1 MHVGHLNKFGDK
13 FLEVFLEVHVVCELV
28 GAQQVVGHQ
37 VFMRENIIY

>member
-1 MHVGHLNKFGDK
+1 MWDILINFETKVFGG
-13 FLEVFLEVHVVCELV
+13 FFRNARCVELV